1 MFKASATYLAQKA
14 QEYPYVIIVIYF
26 IERLNLNSQLCS
38 EDRINVR
45 NHLLLSVSS
54 PEATL

>member
-26 IERLNLNSQLCS
+26 IERLNLNSQLYS

-54 PEATL
+54 PEATP